1 MHVQELGLSSLI
13 DVVEVEDIDPD
24 ASRVNFATVF
34 AMPHMVSPSRVSLL
48 HLVGVDGVLLV
59 VSQNAVLLQVIGV
72 AGVPKRVVKLPDEP
86 RDVRRGKGEA
96 LGVCRVEVA
105 GLIFLNV
112 FCLDAPVCA
121 VSFLRPL
128 KILNQAV
135 TELVGHGI
143 VVYADEVV
151 VLYLDGHLNFGQLP
165 GAGGSQRL
173 PRAIGPIR
181 AKQLMFTGD
190 LIAARDAL
198 ALGLVGEVVDD
209 ASLLERARA
218 IAGSLA
224 TRSPTGVRG
233 MKRLVN
239 EGLQQPLAQ
248 ALRFEINFVT
258 DYATGCPDATE
269 GLLAFAE
276 KRTPRYMR

>member
-1 MHVQELGLSSLI
+1 
-13 DVVEVEDIDPD
+13 
-24 ASRVNFATVF
+24 
-34 AMPHMVSPSRVSLL
+34 
-48 HLVGVDGVLLV
+48 
-59 VSQNAVLLQVIGV
+59 V
-72 AGVPKRVVKLPDEP
+72 AG
-86 RDVRRGKGEA
+86 
-96 LGVCRVEVA
+96 
-105 GLIFLNV
+105 GL
-112 FCLDAPVCA
+112 
-121 VSFLRPL
+121 
-128 KILNQAV
+128 
-135 TELVGHGI
+135 ELMLACDLVLA
-143 VVYADEVV
+143 ADTARIG
-151 VLYLDGHLNFGQLP
+151 DGHLNFGQLP

-239 EGLQQPLAQ
+239 EGLQKPLTQ